1 MRNFLLA
8 TALSLSLFF
17 AAAAPGQSGQ
27 VDPSFNPGPG
37 PDGAVRAIVPLR
49 DGSIVVGGNFS
60 QWNGTPSGSVVR
72 LLEDGSLD
80 TSFATDLRMDA
91 HQLFVQHGG
100 VIVVGSN
107 EVVRLLGNGL
117 QDTNFISVPVR
128 GPVAATEDFL
138 YTVVLPPKPQ
148 PYLELRLPDGK
159 FDSFVYSGFVGDQA
173 WRLVPYPGNR
183 VFMVGSFSFGGAPL
197 FGPGGAVGR
206 LAVGYDVRFV
216 LNLAVAPDGSVYA
229 GVATTSDAG
238 ARHFAADGSPDTNFV
253 SASEGGDVFANMAVQ
268 NDGRLLYGS
277 HTLTLLN
284 YDGSVDTS
292 FAPAFTNSTIYALAV
307 QPDGKILV
315 GGALESVNGQAQPNI
330 VRLLAGDTAPS
341 PEPTNAP
348 PVPREGFAISGRV
361 TDGTNGIAGVRV
373 RSNWRHVTTTDES
386 GGYVLVVPRAGRYVV
401 QPYRARTRFTP
412 FTRRVR
418 IRGDVALED
427 FVVKPRRQ

>member
-1 MRNFLLA
+1 MRNFLLV
-8 TALSLSLFF
+8 TGLSLSLFF
-17 AAAAPGQSGQ
+17 AEAALGQSGQ

-37 PDGAVRAIVPLR
+37 PNGAVRAIVPLS
-49 DGSIVVGGNFS
+49 DGSMVVGGSFS
-60 QWNGTPSGSVVR
+60 KWNGTPSGSVVR

-80 TSFATDLRMDA
+80 PTFSTDVRIDA
-91 HQLFVQHGG
+91 LQLFVQHGG

-117 QDTNFISVPVR
+117 QDTNFIWVPVR

-148 PYLELRLPDGK
+148 PYLELRLSNGK
-159 FDSFVYSGFVGDQA
+159 FESYVYSGSVGDQA

-206 LAVGYDVRFV
+206 LAVENDVRFV
-216 LNLAVAPDGSVYA
+216 LNLAVAPNGSIYA

-253 SASEGGDVFANMAVQ
+253 SASEVGDVFANMVVQ
-268 NDGRLLYGS
+268 NDGRLLYGA

-284 YDGSVDTS
+284 HDGSVDTT
-292 FAPAFTNSTIYALAV
+292 FAPAFTNSILHALAV
-307 QPDGKILV
+307 QADGKILV
-315 GGALESVNGQAQPNI
+315 GGALESVSGQAQPNI
-330 VRLLAGDTAPS
+330 VRLLAESRAPA
-341 PEPTNAP
+341 PAPTDPP

-373 RSNWRHVTTTDES
+373 RGSRRHVTTTDES
-386 GGYVLVVPRAGRYVV
+386 GGYVLIVPRAGRYVV
-401 QPYRARTRFTP
+401 QPYRAQTRFTP